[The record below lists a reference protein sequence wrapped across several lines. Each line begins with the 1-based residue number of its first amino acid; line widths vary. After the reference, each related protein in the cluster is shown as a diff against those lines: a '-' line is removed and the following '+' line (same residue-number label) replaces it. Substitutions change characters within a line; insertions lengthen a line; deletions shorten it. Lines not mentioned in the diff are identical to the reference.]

1 MVQLLAFGRRGEI
14 PPSSHVLQ
22 LLTRPDQAV
31 EVAAG
36 LFSGDPFPHR
46 DRCAYLGP
54 ADVGKRI
61 AGRLGALGV
70 RVADLLAAGQLLLLP
85 EPVDV
90 VPDDH
95 LGPYALIADHIR
107 MLGEARR
114 DGFAGVRLV
123 IDMARPIDPLASP
136 TELLKYEAVCDAVF
150 VFAFHR
156 LPIVAIA
163 QYDAARLGERL
174 ASDLVKL
181 HPFVYL
187 GRSLKH
193 NPDYRPQG
201 PEPPGPAAPSASRPR
216 PRGQRTGD
224 TAVSA

>member
-1 MVQLLAFGRRGEI
+1 MAQLLAFGRRGEI
-14 PPSSHVLQ
+14 PLSSHVLQ

-54 ADVGKRI
+54 ADVGERT

-70 RVADLLAAGQLLLLP
+70 RAADLLAAGQLLLLP
-85 EPVDV
+85 EPADV
-90 VPDDH
+90 LPDDH
-95 LGPYALIADHIR
+95 FGPYALIADHIR

-123 IDMARPIDPLASP
+123 IDMARTIDPLAPP
-136 TELLKYEAVCDAVF
+136 TELLKYEAVCDAM
-150 VFAFHR
+150 FAFHR

-181 HPFVYL
+181 HPFAYL
-187 GRSLKH
+187 GRYLKR

-201 PEPPGPAAPSASRPR
+201 PEPAGPATPSASGPR
-216 PRGQRTGD
+216 PRGPRTGD